1 MTDHSGPA
9 PVPDKRVLR
18 TTRRLPFFCAL
29 TGLAV
34 MIGGFVVL
42 SASVVDEMSASAHL
56 VIPGD
61 SAVMSDSEF
70 IHSLLPIAAVSGIV
84 HLVGVV
90 AGLMGRTR
98 AEDRRELARCALG
111 VGVNAF
117 FLGCAG
123 IIPAVGLTDS
133 PGSLAVLLAVC
144 GGAVL
149 SACFSLFERF
159 FSSAG
164 AKSVGVGVAGLL
176 MMGGALLV
184 GLFAML
190 HELATTPGRPFL
202 PGLIVVAVCFY
213 MSVPA
218 GLVQLAGLIMGI
230 RACRH
235 ADSEA
240 ERALAGR
247 GIVLNVPLCWC
258 VLFLPCW
265 FSSEPARRF
274 AGDGRGVAFS
284 LQYRS
289 CARMRRPSLRA
300 LVG

>member
-1 MTDHSGPA
+1 MTDHTGPA
-9 PVPDKRVLR
+9 SAPDKRVLR
-18 TTRRLPFFCAL
+18 TMHRLSLFCAL

-34 MIGGFVVL
+34 LIGGFIVL
-42 SASVVDEMSASAHL
+42 STSVFDEMSASANL
-56 VIPGD
+56 VIPGEF
-61 SAVMSDSEF
+61 AVMSDGEF
-70 IHSLLPIAAVSGIV
+70 VRSLLPAAGVAGII
-84 HLVGVV
+84 HLAGVV
-90 AGLMGRTR
+90 AGFVGRRYAEER
-98 AEDRRELARCALG
+98 AELGRCALG

-164 AKSVGVGVAGLL
+164 TKSVGVGVAGLL

-230 RACRH
+230 RARRH

-258 VLFLPCW
+258 VLFLP
-265 FSSEPARRF
+265 
-274 AGDGRGVAFS
+274 
-284 LQYRS
+284 L
-289 CARMRRPSLRA
+289 
-300 LVG
+300 LVLI

>member
-1 MTDHSGPA
+1 MTDHTGPA
-9 PVPDKRVLR
+9 SAPDKRVLR
-18 TTRRLPFFCAL
+18 TMHRLSLFCAL

-34 MIGGFVVL
+34 LIGGFIVL
-42 SASVVDEMSASAHL
+42 STSVFDEMSARAHL
-56 VIPGD
+56 VIPGG
-61 SAVMSDSEF
+61 SAVMSDDEF
-70 IHSLLPIAAVSGIV
+70 IRSVLPVACAAGIV
-84 HLVGVV
+84 HLAGVIAGFVGRRY
-90 AGLMGRTR
+90 AEER
-98 AEDRRELARCALG
+98 AELGRCALG

-123 IIPAVGLTDS
+123 IIPAAGLVGDPVGLV
-133 PGSLAVLLAVC
+133 VLLAVC

-218 GLVQLAGLIMGI
+218 GLIQLTGLIVGI
-230 RACRH
+230 RARRR

-258 VLFLPCW
+258 VLFLP
-265 FSSEPARRF
+265 
-274 AGDGRGVAFS
+274 
-284 LQYRS
+284 L
-289 CARMRRPSLRA
+289 
-300 LVG
+300 LVLI

>member
-18 TTRRLPFFCAL
+18 TTRRLSFFCAL

-98 AEDRRELARCALG
+98 AEERRELGRCALG
-111 VGVNAF
+111 VGANAF
-117 FLGCAG
+117 FLACAC
-123 IIPAVGLTDS
+123 ITPVVGLVPD
-133 PGSLAVLLAVC
+133 PRALVPLLVVCGAAVLA
-144 GGAVL
+144 
-149 SACFSLFERF
+149 ACVSLFRGMRA
-159 FSSAG
+159 SAG
-164 AKSVGVGVAGLL
+164 AISVGAGAAGMLA
-176 MMGGALLV
+176 MAGALLV

-202 PGLIVVAVCFY
+202 LALIVVAVCIH

-218 GLVQLAGLIMGI
+218 GLIQLTGLIVGI
-230 RACRH
+230 RARRH

-240 ERALAGR
+240 DR
-247 GIVLNVPLCWC
+247 PL
-258 VLFLPCW
+258 PG
-265 FSSEPARRF
+265 EE
-274 AGDGRGVAFS
+274 
-284 LQYRS
+284 
-289 CARMRRPSLRA
+289 
-300 LVG
+300 